1 MNFMAFYPINLDLTD
16 RKCLVIGGGRVAWRK
31 VCSLRKACARVQVI
45 SPQLVPE
52 LSALVA
58 DGAIEWREKTF
69 TADDLQGA
77 FLVFAAT
84 DSPVVQQQI
93 RKEADAAG
101 ILVNMV
107 SEPARGNFHVP
118 GHFRRGDILV
128 SVSTGGKSPA
138 IASRLR
144 KSLEAWLNPA
154 YADAVSFFGLLRTE
168 VLRNDNDSSSHG
180 QLFSALLQGGLVEY
194 ILAGEWEAALGLLDS
209 LLPENID
216 GHRLVESFLA
226 GEKE

>member
-1 MNFMAFYPINLDLTD
+1 MAFYPVNLDLTG

-31 VCSLRKACARVQVI
+31 VCNLRKACARVQVI
-45 SPQLVPE
+45 SPQLIPE
-52 LSALVA
+52 LLALAV
-58 DGAIEWREKTF
+58 DGAIEWSEKTF
-69 TADDLQGA
+69 AAGDLQGA

-93 RKEADAAG
+93 RREADAAG
-101 ILVNMV
+101 ILVNMA
-107 SEPARGNFHVP
+107 SEPAQGNFHVP
-118 GHFRRGDILV
+118 GHFRKGDILI

-138 IASRLR
+138 IASKLR

-154 YADAVSFFGLLRTE
+154 YADAVSFFGLLRAE
-168 VLRNDNDSSSHG
+168 VLRSDNDSSSHG

-194 ILAGEWEAALGLLDS
+194 ILDGEWEAVLGLLDS

-216 GHRLVESFLA
+216 GHRLVESFLVRK
-226 GEKE
+226 KE